1 MNGKAKDRDMCGLQ
15 NSLSCIG
22 VFLHIL
28 NCFLLLVLQEVFS
41 CPAVCQLCTGGRV
54 HCRNLGLSSIPKSFP
69 KSTVLIYLSGNNL
82 SHVIPNEL
90 TDLQKLVV
98 LYLDNSNILHVYPK
112 AFVEL
117 NKLSYLH
124 LDDNHIKRLDPGIFQ
139 GLSKLLFL
147 DLQNN
152 QIAFVPR
159 GVFSDL
165 TSLQYLTLKRNR
177 LTILGSGTFLG
188 MISLQTLN
196 LAYNKIAWISDSAF
210 HLLGTLAYLN
220 LEGNNLTRVPSSAIG
235 ILKNL
240 ERLSL
245 SYNPIGKIHSFAFQ
259 GLDQLEYLC
268 LKSSKI
274 KSILNNGFAGLNNLK
289 QLILSHN
296 DLENINASTFTLLHN
311 LLYLHLDRNK
321 IVSIG
326 DNTFEKVGSSLK
338 ILNLAFNKIADL
350 QPQVLKP
357 LVSLI
362 HLYASYNPWNCS
374 CKLFG
379 LRNWL
384 ALSSISVKIHCQ
396 NPPSMRGRPLY
407 YVKRTEFTNCASTNA
422 NPEAV
427 WNLKP
432 AGMHHSTTTLVMAL
446 HKMTRY
452 NTHKHLGNSATKH
465 VTLWGRA
472 QATSGSQFFYEEYAT
487 GNPSQATTVLSVL
500 PVQMT
505 AQIIPVNLTM
515 EENNSVF
522 PSSAASVSLKTSLL
536 CTQQVEKLNRAFDIL
551 LAFFILACTVIL
563 FLIYKIIRLKQKLKL
578 PGNTEE
584 KGIEYY
590 SCYQAARYNVT
601 DPVQPLSHNPVRNS
615 ELDQIRLLK
624 RTAPENQAQVIL
636 FEHSAL

>member
-1 MNGKAKDRDMCGLQ
+1 SIVCLHPLYKAP
-15 NSLSCIG
+15 SI
-22 VFLHIL
+22 FLHIL

-69 KSTVLIYLSGNNL
+69 KST
-82 SHVIPNEL
+82 
-90 TDLQKLVV
+90 
-98 LYLDNSNILHVYPK
+98 
-112 AFVEL
+112 
-117 NKLSYLH
+117 
-124 LDDNHIKRLDPGIFQ
+124 
-139 GLSKLLFL
+139 
-147 DLQNN
+147 
-152 QIAFVPR
+152 
-159 GVFSDL
+159 
-165 TSLQYLTLKRNR
+165 YLTLKRNR

-500 PVQMT
+500 PFLALWKMLQPRICIMILSPNAT
-505 AQIIPVNLTM
+505 G
-515 EENNSVF
+515 SD
-522 PSSAASVSLKTSLL
+522 LL
-536 CTQQVEKLNRAFDIL
+536 
-551 LAFFILACTVIL
+551 
-563 FLIYKIIRLKQKLKL
+563 
-578 PGNTEE
+578 
-584 KGIEYY
+584 
-590 SCYQAARYNVT
+590 
-601 DPVQPLSHNPVRNS
+601 
-615 ELDQIRLLK
+615 
-624 RTAPENQAQVIL
+624 
-636 FEHSAL
+636 